1 MYCPLLCIK
10 PENNLVS
17 FCQCLEEAC
26 AWWITAGTTG
36 KCAICQLGVSAA
48 VADETT

>member
-26 AWWITAGTTG
+26 AWWIITGDTG
-36 KCAICQLGVSAA
+36 KCAMVQMGVSAA
-48 VADETT
+48 NP